1 MLVNIKDVVDFY
13 KQHPEC
19 IGNLTVAGRFGYKKI
34 EYADITAYNSEI
46 IRIDTDNGHLE
57 GSPDH
62 KILISNNTWVP
73 LHNLANGDLICSSTG
88 LVKIINTSK
97 LPTREDL
104 YDLQVKEVHE
114 FYANN
119 IVSHNSTM
127 LDGLSFVLFGKPH
140 RTINKPQLV
149 NSINGKNLVVEVVFS
164 TGPSEYKIIRGIKP
178 GIFEIWC
185 NGKMINQESHVRDY
199 QKLLETNILKL
210 NHKSF
215 HQIVVLGSGNFIPFM
230 QLAAQHRREVIED
243 LLDIGVFSKMNLLLK
258 ENQAKLKE
266 NIKDTEH
273 QLVLIKDKITLQN
286 KHIDN
291 LKSIS
296 VSASAKYDDE
306 IDDLRKQI
314 VELNIVNDTLLE
326 DYHQNYPSIKSRIDK
341 NNKTKATLCSY
352 ELQIKDNITRVN
364 SDSTFYEINKE
375 CPTCSQLIDDELRD
389 LKISECTHKKNKL
402 SEGYAQLKVSI
413 TDTSTTLSELEIL
426 LSALLKNQNTVRSN
440 QILIANF
447 EKRISDLTAIK
458 GTDAA
463 HIDISAA
470 TSDLVLFRDQRD
482 TIADLKS
489 TQLEE
494 RTYNDAISELLKD
507 SGIKTKIIRQ
517 YLPVMNKLINQ
528 YLQILDFFISFEL
541 DENFSETIR
550 SRHRDDFSYG
560 SFSEGEKSRISLA
573 LLFAWRN
580 IAKMKNSSNTNLL
593 ILDEVFDGSVDG
605 EGTENLMR
613 ILNSL
618 DPEVRIFV
626 ISHKT
631 EMSDSRFDR
640 KITVTKPGNFSSYDI
655 TYGDS

>member
-1 MLVNIKDVVDFY
+1 MLIFKT
-13 KQHPEC
+13 
-19 IGNLTVAGRFGYKKI
+19 LTVRNFLSVG
-34 EYADITAYNSEI
+34 
-46 IRIDTDNGHLE
+46 DTPQE
-57 GSPDH
+57 
-62 KILISNNTWVP
+62 
-73 LHNLANGDLICSSTG
+73 
-88 LVKIINTSK
+88 
-97 LPTREDL
+97 
-104 YDLQVKEVHE
+104 YDLNATRTTLVVGKNGVGK
-114 FYANN
+114 
-119 IVSHNSTM
+119 SLL
-127 LDGLSFVLFGKPH
+127 LDSLSFVLFGKPH
-140 RTINKPQLV
+140 RAINKPQLV

-215 HQIVVLGSGNFIPFM
+215 HQIVVLGSGNFVPFM
-230 QLAAQHRREVIED
+230 QLPAQHRREVIED
-243 LLDIGVFSKMNLLLK
+243 LLDIGIFSKMNVLLR

-266 NIKDTEH
+266 TIKDTEH
-273 QLVLIKDKITLQN
+273 QLTLIKGKISLQN

-296 VSASAKYDDE
+296 ASASAKYDDE
-306 IDDLRKQI
+306 IIDLQTQI
-314 VELNIVNDTLLE
+314 ADLLIVNDALLNE
-326 DYHQNYPSIKSRIDK
+326 YNQNYPGIKLRIDK
-341 NNKTKATLCSY
+341 NNKTKATLHSY
-352 ELQIKDNITRVN
+352 ELQIKDNIARID

-375 CPTCSQLIDDELRD
+375 CPTCSQLIDDDLRG
-389 LKISECTHKKNKL
+389 LKITECTHKKTTL
-402 SEGYAQLKVSI
+402 SEGYEQLKTSI
-413 TDTSTTLSELEIL
+413 SYTTTTLSELEIL
-426 LSALLKNQNTVRSN
+426 LSSLLRNQNTVRSN
-440 QILIANF
+440 QTLIGNF
-447 EKRISDLTAIK
+447 EKRISDLTVIK
-458 GTDAA
+458 GTASEQ
-463 HIDISAA
+463 IDISAA
-470 TSDLVLFRDQRD
+470 TTNLTLFRDQRD

-494 RTYNDAISELLKD
+494 RTYNDAIAELLKD
-507 SGIKTKIIRQ
+507 SGIKTKVIRQ
-517 YLPVMNKLINQ
+517 YLPIMNKLINQ
-528 YLQILDFFISFEL
+528 YLHILDFFISFEL

-631 EMSDSRFDR
+631 ETSDSRFDR